1 MFSGI
6 IEAVGSIRQIETIN
20 ADKRFT
26 IETGKLDLSDIAA
39 GDSICVNGVCLTAVD
54 ICKGGFVT
62 DVSTETLSCTTF
74 DILEIANQVNLEKA
88 LRLGDRLSGHIVSG
102 HVDGVGKIK
111 EFHADAR
118 STQYQ
123 IGIPAS
129 LNRYLCK
136 KGSICVDGV
145 SLTVN
150 DVDESSF
157 TVNIIPHTLDETI
170 FSSYQQE
177 TEVNLEIDLIAR
189 YLEGLIKA
197 EHN

>member
-6 IEAVGSIRQIETIN
+6 IEVVGTIRQIETIN
-20 ADKRFT
+20 TDKRFT
-26 IETGKLDLSDIAA
+26 IETGKLDLSDLAA
-39 GDSICVNGVCLTAVD
+39 GDSICVNGVCLTAVE
-54 ICKGGFVT
+54 ICKDGFVT

-74 DILEIANQVNLEKA
+74 DILEISDQVNLEKA
-88 LRLGDRLSGHIVSG
+88 LKLGDRLSGHIVSG

-111 EFHADAR
+111 SFHADAR

-123 IGIPAS
+123 IDMPAS
-129 LNRYLCK
+129 LNRYLCR

-170 FSSYQQE
+170 FSSYRQE
-177 TEVNLEIDLIAR
+177 TEVNLEIDMIAR
-189 YLEGLIKA
+189 YLEGLMQA
-197 EHN
+197 DHH